1 MEIKTLTQDDY
12 DIIIGL
18 WKRAGLSYRPNGRD
32 SRSEISRQI
41 KESSD
46 LFIGAFENNVLIGV
60 VVGSDDGR
68 KGWINRIAVDPKH
81 RRKGVAQAL
90 INAAED
96 ALRKRG
102 RKIICTLIEDWNK
115 NSLKLFE
122 KCNYV
127 LHKDIF
133 YLSKRENKEV

>member
-1 MEIKTLTQDDY
+1 MKIKTLTQDDY
-12 DIIIGL
+12 DIIIDL

-32 SRSEISRQI
+32 SRNEVCRQI
-41 KESSD
+41 KESNV
-46 LFIGAFENNVLIGV
+46 LFIGVFENNVLIGV

-68 KGWINRIAVDPKH
+68 KGWINRLAVEPRH
-81 RRKGVAQAL
+81 RRKGVAQFL
-90 INAAED
+90 INAVEN

-102 RKIICTLIEDWNK
+102 RKIICTLIEDWNE

-127 LHKDIF
+127 LHRDIF
-133 YLSKRENKEV
+133 YLSKRENEGV

>member
-1 MEIKTLTQDDY
+1 MKIKTLTPEDY
-12 DIIIGL
+12 DIIIDL

-32 SRSEISRQI
+32 SENEIRRQM
-41 KESSD
+41 KESND

-68 KGWINRIAVDPKH
+68 KGWVNRLTVDPGH
-81 RRKGVAQAL
+81 RRKGVAQVL
-90 INAAED
+90 INAVED
-96 ALRKRG
+96 ALKKRG

-127 LHKDIF
+127 LHRDIF
-133 YLSKRENKEV
+133 YLSKRENEEV

>member
-1 MEIKTLTQDDY
+1 MEIKTLTLDDY
-12 DIIIGL
+12 DIIIDL

-32 SRSEISRQI
+32 SRDEICRQI
-41 KESSD
+41 KESNV

-81 RRKGVAQAL
+81 RGKKVAQVL
-90 INAAED
+90 INAVED
-96 ALRKRG
+96 VLRKRG
-102 RKIICTLIEDWNK
+102 RKIICTLINDWNK

-133 YLSKRENKEV
+133 YLSKREGEWI

>member
-1 MEIKTLTQDDY
+1 MEIKTLTSEDY
-12 DIIIGL
+12 DIIIDL
-18 WKRAGLSYRPNGRD
+18 WKRAELSCRPNGRD
-32 SRSEISRQI
+32 SRNEICRQI
-41 KESSD
+41 KESND

-60 VVGSDDGR
+60 AVGSDDGR

-81 RRKGVAQAL
+81 RRKGVARVL
-90 INAAED
+90 INAIED

-115 NSLKLFE
+115 NSLKLFR
-122 KCNYV
+122 KCDYV

-133 YLSKRENKEV
+133 YLSKRENEEV

>member
-1 MEIKTLTQDDY
+1 LTC
-12 DIIIGL
+12 G
-18 WKRAGLSYRPNGRD
+18 KRAGLSYRPNGRD
-32 SRSEISRQI
+32 SRNEISRQI
-41 KESSD
+41 KESND
-46 LFIGAFENNVLIGV
+46 LFIGAFENNALIGV

-115 NSLKLFE
+115 NSLKLFK

-127 LHKDIF
+127 LHRDIF

>member
-1 MEIKTLTQDDY
+1 MTC
-12 DIIIGL
+12 G
-18 WKRAGLSYRPNGRD
+18 KRAGLSYRPNGRD
-32 SRSEISRQI
+32 SRNEISRQI
-41 KESSD
+41 KESND
-46 LFIGAFENNVLIGV
+46 LFIGAFENNALIGV

-115 NSLKLFE
+115 NSLKLFK

-127 LHKDIF
+127 LHRDIF
-133 YLSKRENKEV
+133 YLSKRENKEI

>member
-1 MEIKTLTQDDY
+1 M
-12 DIIIGL
+12 
-18 WKRAGLSYRPNGRD
+18 SYRPNGRD
-32 SRSEISRQI
+32 SRNEISRQI
-41 KESSD
+41 KESND
-46 LFIGAFENNVLIGV
+46 LFIGAFENNALIGV

-90 INAAED
+90 MHAAED

-115 NSLKLFE
+115 NSLKLFK

-127 LHKDIF
+127 LHRDIF
-133 YLSKRENKEV
+133 YLSKRENKEI

>member
-1 MEIKTLTQDDY
+1 MEIKTLTQNDY
-12 DIIIGL
+12 DIIINL
-18 WKRAGLSYRPNGRD
+18 WEKAGLSYRPNGRD
-32 SRSEISRQI
+32 SRNEISRQI
-41 KESSD
+41 KESND
-46 LFIGAFENNVLIGV
+46 LFIGAFENNALIGV

-115 NSLKLFE
+115 NSLKLFK

-127 LHKDIF
+127 LHRDIF
-133 YLSKRENKEV
+133 YLSKRENKEI